1 VKIFV
6 DVNIFEDIYRQ
17 RPGWE
22 ASLAII
28 AQVANGEIS
37 GCVSA
42 LTPPIL
48 YFLRRRTQSE
58 QASRRAVRQM
68 LISFTIIPF
77 GKEVLEAAYQSAL
90 PDFEDSIQL
99 ECAKIAA
106 VDRVVTRNKRHF
118 RQSEVVI
125 LTPEELLKEI
135 GLIS

>member
-1 VKIFV
+1 MKILV

-17 RPGWE
+17 RLGWE

-28 AQVANGEIS
+28 AQVANGKII

-48 YFLRRRTQSE
+48 YFLRRRTRSE
-58 QASRRAVRQM
+58 QASRIAVRQM
-68 LISFTIIPF
+68 LNNFNIVPLD
-77 GKEVLEAAYQSAL
+77 KEVLEAAYQSAL

-99 ECAKIAA
+99 ECAKIGA

-118 RQSEVVI
+118 RQSEI
-125 LTPEELLKEI
+125 LISTPEELLKEI
-135 GLIS
+135 GV